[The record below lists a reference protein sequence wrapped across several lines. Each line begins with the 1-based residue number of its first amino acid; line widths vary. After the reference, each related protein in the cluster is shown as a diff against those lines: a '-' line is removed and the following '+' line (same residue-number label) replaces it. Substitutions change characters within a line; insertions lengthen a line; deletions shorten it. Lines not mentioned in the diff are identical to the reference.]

1 MESCDDSMT
10 HVAGLRAAHGK
21 AALTRTRQMIGGR
34 TGGARVT
41 LARIA
46 SLSAVRIRDD
56 ATRAEPP
63 AFDSNAPQCTPHAL
77 MQHSECV
84 R

>member
-1 MESCDDSMT
+1 
-10 HVAGLRAAHGK
+10 
-21 AALTRTRQMIGGR
+21 MIGGR

-46 SLSAVRIRDD
+46 SLSAVGIRDD
-56 ATRAEPP
+56 ATRADPP